1 MKKRQEL
8 PNFQKVKLKV
18 DTNKILEVYN
28 ENIEK
33 VKNKPDYI
41 NTSCGTPY
49 LSENG
54 YIQIPVTNF
63 KDAKYNHPNPA
74 TGNTPEGDERNY
86 TYLASRTGD
95 TLSDQVAMH
104 VLKHLAPDF
113 KRYSFLDRGSDERQY
128 CAPGVDL
135 PIASIMRSRYLDF
148 PEYHTSNV
156 FIARS
161 AIPTSTKTPIRTINL
176 NIGPFLTSL
185 SALLMVFAN
194 SANATIAKVT
204 PIS

>member
-1 MKKRQEL
+1 M
-8 PNFQKVKLKV
+8 
-18 DTNKILEVYN
+18 YN

-86 TYLASRTGD
+86 TDLLLSGEYPTGVKFP
-95 TLSDQVAMH
+95 QIY
-104 VLKHLAPDF
+104 LKHGHNRNHVGGYTELKEYLKPSYDF
-113 KRYSFLDRGSDERQY
+113 EKLKH
-128 CAPGVDL
+128 
-135 PIASIMRSRYLDF
+135 IAKQLTR
-148 PEYHTSNV
+148 
-156 FIARS
+156 
-161 AIPTSTKTPIRTINL
+161 NL
-176 NIGPFLTSL
+176 NHI
-185 SALLMVFAN
+185 
-194 SANATIAKVT
+194 ID
-204 PIS
+204 